1 MNFLEASTKSNLLV
15 LLLGLIRGNLL
26 MMNRSAISVRSF
38 VICIPSVNKISN
50 GYNYHSDYQR
60 TKKIN
65 DNGGDNDE
73 NCYYCYI

>member
-1 MNFLEASTKSNLLV
+1 VNLLEASTKSDLLIQ
-15 LLLGLIRGNLL
+15 LLDLLRGNLL
-26 MMNRSAISVRSF
+26 TMNRSAISVRSF

-60 TKKIN
+60 TEKVN
-65 DNGGDNDE
+65 DNGGDYDE